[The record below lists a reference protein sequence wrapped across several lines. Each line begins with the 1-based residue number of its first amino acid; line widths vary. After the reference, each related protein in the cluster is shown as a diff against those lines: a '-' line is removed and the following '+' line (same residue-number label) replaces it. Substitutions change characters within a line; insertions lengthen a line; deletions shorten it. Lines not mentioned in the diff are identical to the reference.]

1 MRVTIKGIYQLN
13 GPKPFER
20 IFIVSPSEA
29 RYYSSLIGNK
39 AAQAHWIQTN
49 FPGANIQQG
58 FSFSINIT

>member
-1 MRVTIKGIYQLN
+1 MKVTIKGIYQLN

-20 IFIVSPSEA
+20 AFDISPSEA
-29 RYYSSLIGNK
+29 RYYSLIGNK
-39 AAQAHWIQTN
+39 AAQAQWIQAN